1 MLFLDAA
8 VLNPQAS
15 CMLPWKFC
23 SCMNI
28 YTCSLVYRYSSKCV
42 HTSEL
47 FVSSPIMPYFAN

>member
-15 CMLPWKFC
+15 RMLPWKFC
-23 SCMNI
+23 PCMNI
-28 YTCSLVYRYSSKCV
+28 YMCSLVYRYSCKCV

-47 FVSSPIMPYFAN
+47 CVSSPIMLYFC